1 MPYLQPIQTLLGM
14 YQFDPSI
21 MSDYILP
28 DGMDRGIMTA
38 TILDYC
44 GNNQVRYGDPETL
57 HTMINLFFRKNQK
70 LYSELWATLNYDYE
84 PLVNYDLTIQEE
96 RTHGGG
102 DTTKR
107 NATAGSTSNTQ
118 GHNEHR
124 VSAFNSDVY
133 SADNQDDSTGSMTSE
148 GTAEETEEFTTDRN
162 EKVVRHETGDNSA
175 RSTQYM
181 IQEQR
186 AVVDFNLY
194 DRIRTDFEDEIT
206 IPVYSREVTCYERNT
221 MWFSGVSEC

>member
-1 MPYLQPIQTLLGM
+1 MPYIQPIQTLLGM

-21 MSDYILP
+21 MSDYAIP
-28 DGMDRGIMTA
+28 DGMDRGIMTT

-44 GNNQVRYGDPETL
+44 GQNQVRYGDPETL
-57 HTMINLFFRKNQK
+57 HAMINLFFRKNQK
-70 LYSELWATLNYDYE
+70 VYSELWQTLNYDYE
-84 PLVNYDLTIQEE
+84 PLVNYDLTIEEE

>member
-70 LYSELWATLNYDYE
+70 LYSELWDTLNYDYE

-124 VSAFNSDVY
+124 VSAFNSDIY

-221 MWFSGVSEC
+221 MWFGGLSEY

>member
-70 LYSELWATLNYDYE
+70 LYSELWDTLNYDYE

-124 VSAFNSDVY
+124 VSAFNSDIY

-206 IPVYSREVTCYERNT
+206 VPVYSREVNCYERNT
-221 MWFSGVSEC
+221 MWFGGLSEC